1 MCYVL
6 HHCRSLQLC
15 AARAFK
21 YIGRQY
27 FMFLKE
33 RCVRD
38 IWIYFGSRI
47 GIRSCGH
54 VHVMCQV
61 VSVPTPKN
69 LSNSYE
75 VRAVFELPAP
85 RQQQAGGN
93 GSVRAGG
100 NEYQCALSSICCMQL
115 PAKRQ

>member
-61 VSVPTPKN
+61 VSVPTKFGA
-69 LSNSYE
+69 
-75 VRAVFELPAP
+75 VIRRADGMLFQRTTAENRRHDWLPNDNAFSVDEAEAT
-85 RQQQAGGN
+85 RGGFTVLFD
-93 GSVRAGG
+93 GVD
-100 NEYQCALSSICCMQL
+100 E
-115 PAKRQ
+115 